1 MNNFYLRSWWVPAL
15 RGIFGIL
22 FGVLALMWPGLTL
35 LTLVALFAA
44 YALLGGI
51 TSVIGAIGH
60 RRVDDDWWLPLLLG
74 LVSIGAAIVAVV
86 NPVLTT
92 LVLVMV
98 IAANALVSGVLD
110 IVAAVRLR
118 RELQG
123 EWLLAL
129 SGIASVVFGAL
140 VFMYPLAGA
149 IALVWMVSV
158 YAIVTG
164 VLLLSLAVRAR
175 AHAARPRAAPAVER
189 RVMPDRRMAGAH

>member
-51 TSVIGAIGH
+51 ASVIGAIGH

-92 LVLVMV
+92 LVLVLV
-98 IAANALVSGVLD
+98 IAANALVTGVLD
-110 IVAAVRLR
+110 IVAAVGLR
-118 RELQG
+118 RALHG

-129 SGIASVVFGAL
+129 AGIASVVFGAL

-164 VLLLSLAVRAR
+164 VLLLSLAVRVR
-175 AHAARPRAAPAVER
+175 AHVTRPRAAQVGER

>member
-22 FGVLALMWPGLTL
+22 FGLLALMWPGLTL

-51 TSVIGAIGH
+51 ASVIGAIGH

-98 IAANALVSGVLD
+98 IAANALVTGVLD
-110 IVAAVRLR
+110 IAAAVRLR
-118 RELQG
+118 RELHG

-149 IALVWMVSV
+149 IALVWLVSV

-164 VLLLSLAVRAR
+164 VLLLSLAVRVR
-175 AHAARPRAAPAVER
+175 AHVTRHRAEPEVER
-189 RVMPDRRMAGAH
+189 RVRPDRRMAGAH

>member
-15 RGIFGIL
+15 RGVFGIL

-51 TSVIGAIGH
+51 ASVIGAIGY

-92 LVLVMV
+92 LVLIMV
-98 IAANALVSGVLD
+98 IAANALVTGVLD

-118 RELQG
+118 RELRG

-164 VLLLSLAVRAR
+164 LLLLALAVRVR
-175 AHAARPRAAPAVER
+175 AHVTRPGAAPAVER

>member
-51 TSVIGAIGH
+51 ASVVGAIGY
-60 RRVDDDWWLPLLLG
+60 RRVDDDWWVPLLLG
-74 LVSIGAAIVAVV
+74 LVSIGAAVVAVV

-98 IAANALVSGVLD
+98 IAANALVTGVLD

-158 YAIVTG
+158 YAVVTG
-164 VLLLSLAVRAR
+164 VLLLSLAVRVR
-175 AHAARPRAAPAVER
+175 AHVTRRAVPGADR
-189 RVMPDRRMAGAH
+189 RVHPDRRMAAAH